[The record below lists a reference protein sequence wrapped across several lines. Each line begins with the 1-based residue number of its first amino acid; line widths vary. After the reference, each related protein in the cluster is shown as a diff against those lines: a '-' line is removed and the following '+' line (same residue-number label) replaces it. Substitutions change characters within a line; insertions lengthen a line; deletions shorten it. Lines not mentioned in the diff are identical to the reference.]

1 MEEKNNMNKSFEN
14 LSKLTLGATLV
25 ASAFMGSTDSA
36 STSQTATSENLNV
49 PTTQLIQT
57 TEDTVNPMLR
67 ANHVALD
74 APLSNNG
81 NYWHQPGGYK
91 YFRLNINNT
100 STDTLKVYILEDGY
114 SNYWGTVPAKSSKT
128 FVSIP
133 LTVLPGNGKL
143 FGLSYASSTGIV
155 SGTAT
160 VRVSTT
166 PF

>member
-1 MEEKNNMNKSFEN
+1 MNKSFKN

-36 STSQTATSENLNV
+36 STSQTVTSENLNV

-57 TEDTVNPMLR
+57 TEDTDNPFDNPMLR

-91 YFRLNINNT
+91 YFRLNIDNT
-100 STDTLKVYILEDGY
+100 STDELKVYIVENGY
-114 SNYWGTVPAKSSKT
+114 SNYWGTVPAKTSKT
-128 FVSIP
+128 FTSIP
-133 LTVLPGNGKL
+133 LTIPGNGMQ
-143 FGLSYASSTGIV
+143 FGLSYASRTGEI
-155 SGTAT
+155 SGNAK

>member
-1 MEEKNNMNKSFEN
+1 MNNSFEN
-14 LSKLTLGATLV
+14 LSKLTKCATLV
-25 ASAFMGSTDSA
+25 ASAFMGSTYLASA
-36 STSQTATSENLNV
+36 SQTATSENLNV
-49 PTTQLIQT
+49 PTTQPIQT
-57 TEDTVNPMLR
+57 TEDTVNPFDNPMLK

-91 YFRLNINNT
+91 YFRLKIINT
-100 STDTLKVYILEDGY
+100 STDALKLYIVEDGY
-114 SNYWGTVPAKSSKT
+114 TQYWSTVPAKTSKT

-133 LTVLPGNGKL
+133 LTVSGDGKQ
-143 FGLSYASSTGIV
+143 FGLSYASSTGKI